1 VVALGAGVMATP
13 DLPHPDLQR
22 WLAQAAA
29 NEAMRQAAASSPM
42 RGRKPESAAARI
54 AAMVGR

>member
-1 VVALGAGVMATP
+1 MS
-13 DLPHPDLQR
+13 
-22 WLAQAAA
+22 
-29 NEAMRQAAASSPM
+29 ASSPM